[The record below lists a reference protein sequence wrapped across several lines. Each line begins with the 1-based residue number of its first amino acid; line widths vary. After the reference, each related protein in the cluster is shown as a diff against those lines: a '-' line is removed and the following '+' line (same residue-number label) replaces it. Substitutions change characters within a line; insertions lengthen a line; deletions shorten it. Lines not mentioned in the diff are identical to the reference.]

1 MNLLIFFTVW
11 TNVINN
17 NATDCSYHKLL
28 YLPTQIRFLIGGER
42 VTCHWSKLNDALG
55 RTKLNDAL
63 GQQHLDL
70 ELLTCTWSCRA
81 PWNRGKFVSYCSHWS
96 RAMFLAREPAFII
109 QEKGFITEKI
119 YQINKGD
126 IWTFCISKLLIWRQK
141 RATRVQQHEQNMLFL
156 VNSKTEFSS

>member
-1 MNLLIFFTVW
+1 M
-11 TNVINN
+11 
-17 NATDCSYHKLL
+17 L

-42 VTCHWSKLNDALG
+42 VTCHWSNLNDALG

-70 ELLTCTWSCRA
+70 ELSTCTWSCRA
-81 PWNRGKFVSYCSHWS
+81 PWNRGKFVSCCSHWS
-96 RAMFLAREPAFII
+96 RATFLAREAAFIV
-109 QEKGFITEKI
+109 QEKGFITAKI

-126 IWTFCISKLLIWRQK
+126 IWTFCVSKLLIWRQK
-141 RATRVQQHEQNMLFL
+141 WATRVRQLALRSLSSGRKIVVLFTTKHEQNMLFL